1 MLKFFGLLI
10 LGIIIGFA
18 FLALQ
23 EHLTYKQKCNDFPEE
38 K

>member
-10 LGIIIGFA
+10 LGFVIGFV

-23 EHLTYKQKCNDFPEE
+23 EHLNYKQKCKDFPEDE
-38 K
+38 